1 MARRLTADV
10 SEELE
15 DVDISQFRGEGQA
28 RMKAEWDTSAGLYKA
43 VEAVNLDEVFP
54 DYEIGEIREDEAPQ
68 VGVYEGEDFT
78 EYSFASSEYHLRIR
92 DHDISWKK
100 SEIEFIA
107 LKDEDYEEDIA
118 FYHQKI

>member
-28 RMKAEWDTSAGLYKA
+28 RMKAEWDTSAGLYEA

-68 VGVYEGEDFT
+68 VGVYEGEDFKQ
-78 EYSFASSEYHLRIR
+78 YSFASSEYHLRIR
-92 DHDISWKK
+92 DHDIGWKK